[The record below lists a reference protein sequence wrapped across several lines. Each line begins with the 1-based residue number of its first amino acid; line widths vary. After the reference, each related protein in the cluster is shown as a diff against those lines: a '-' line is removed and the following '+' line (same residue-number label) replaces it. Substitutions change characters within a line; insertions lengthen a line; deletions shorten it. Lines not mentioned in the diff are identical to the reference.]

1 MPLWIRIAA
10 VLLVVVPAA
19 PAAAAPTWL
28 RPVDLTADEDS
39 SQVSRVAMSPKGTAV
54 VAWTEYLDGSLVV
67 RAARRRPASSFEPA
81 QTLSDRSKA
90 ADAVDVGID
99 DAGNATV
106 VWQETADAGRGQI
119 RAARL
124 PVSSANFER
133 PQDLSH
139 QNVSATQPDLAVGP
153 SGAAAVIWVQSDD
166 VPTNQVLEAVVRAG
180 AAESFVDM
188 GAISQTG
195 SAVQDAHV
203 AVDAD
208 GGAVATWSGAVL
220 DMLLGTVRKVLAN
233 VRPAGGT
240 FATAGTVISCA
251 GVGDEATAPAIVV
264 DRMGRATAVW
274 RGRDSIEYAER
285 TPGGRWS

>member
-28 RPVDLTADEDS
+28 RPADLTADEDS
-39 SQVSRVAMSPKGTAV
+39 SQVSRVAMSPEGTAV

-67 RAARRRPASSFEPA
+67 RAARRRPDSSFEPA
-81 QTLSDRSKA
+81 QTLSDRRKA

-139 QNVSATQPDLAVGP
+139 QDVSATQPDLAVGP

-240 FATAGTVISCA
+240 FATAGTVISSA
-251 GVGDEATAPAIVV
+251 GVGD
-264 DRMGRATAVW
+264 
-274 RGRDSIEYAER
+274 
-285 TPGGRWS
+285 